1 MKKQILY
8 ILKNG
13 YPRAISGESI
23 CKALGVSRTS
33 IWKHIQ
39 ALRKDGYEIV
49 AQPNVGYR
57 LVTVPDFLYPE
68 EVTYNLTTE
77 FLGRTVYYYKE
88 VNSTN
93 QIAKDLALQGAAD
106 GSLVVAETQSA
117 GRGRLSR
124 GWFSPYGKGLW
135 CSVILYPK
143 INPVEVPPITML
155 ASVAIAQ
162 AIREVVGI
170 KAGIKWP
177 NDICLK
183 GKKVCGILTEM
194 GAEMERVRY
203 LVLGIGLNV
212 NIEAEDLPS
221 PLKEVATSL
230 KIESGQPVNRL
241 HLLQVTLKE
250 LEKLYF
256 VWLEE
261 GFAPIL
267 IQWKKLCVHLPGL
280 VRLSNLKESWEG
292 WTEDVDLSGA
302 LLLRLSTGEIRRFI
316 TGEISLTTG
325 YGQAGCLPYGPV
337 PREVT

>member
-1 MKKQILY
+1 MKKRILY
-8 ILKNG
+8 LLKND
-13 YPRAISGESI
+13 YPQAVSGESI

-33 IWKHIQ
+33 VWKHIQ
-39 ALRKDGYEIV
+39 ALRRDGYEIA

-57 LVTVPDFLYPE
+57 LVSVPDFLYPE
-68 EVTYNLTTE
+68 EITYNLTTD
-77 FLGRTVYYYKE
+77 FLGHTVYYYKE
-88 VNSTN
+88 ADSTN
-93 QIAKDLALQGAAD
+93 QIAKDLARQGAAD
-106 GSLVVAETQSA
+106 GSLVVAETQNA
-117 GRGRLSR
+117 GHGRLSR
-124 GWFSPYGKGLW
+124 GWFSPYGKGIW

-143 INPVEVPPITML
+143 INPIEVPPITLL
-155 ASVAIAQ
+155 ASVAITR
-162 AIREVVGI
+162 AIKEVVGI

-177 NDICLK
+177 NDIYLK

-194 GAEMERVRY
+194 GAEMEQVRY

-212 NIEAEDLPS
+212 NIEAEDFPS
-221 PLKEVATSL
+221 PIKEVATSL
-230 KIESGQPVNRL
+230 KIESNQPVNRL
-241 HLLQVTLKE
+241 RLLQVILKE

-256 VWLEE
+256 VWLKE

-267 IQWKKLCVHLPGL
+267 IQWKKLCMHLPGL
-280 VRLSNLKESWEG
+280 VRLDSLKESWEG

-325 YGQAGCLPYGPV
+325 WKPV